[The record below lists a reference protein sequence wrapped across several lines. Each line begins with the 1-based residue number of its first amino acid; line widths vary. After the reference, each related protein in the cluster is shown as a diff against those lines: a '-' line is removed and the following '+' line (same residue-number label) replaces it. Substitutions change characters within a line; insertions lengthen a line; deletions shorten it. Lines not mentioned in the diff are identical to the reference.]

1 MVDTEFKFEGQIY
14 GYAPAFYLYRFLW
27 FNEICIYKTFF
38 VQPVF
43 VRSSGNLLD
52 MYYLNSRG
60 IGASQIWHEWV
71 SDSNLIRLTSILTG
85 VFLGMDS
92 ASDTVGEAC
101 FWVVPASAAVG
112 VETFVFR
119 FGRMSLLSKFFM
131 HFRMK
136 ICWFLAS
143 HPFDCILTDGDL
155 SGNIHRIPNS
165 FISFFFIS

>member
-1 MVDTEFKFEGQIY
+1 MRKLCLFSNFEFKATLLDWLLNKWSTQSLNLRGK
-14 GYAPAFYLYRFLW
+14 YLGMRLPFT
-27 FNEICIYKTFF
+27 CIGFCGSMKYVFTKLFF

-43 VRSSGNLLD
+43 VRSSGNILD

-101 FWVVPASAAVG
+101 FCCRG
-112 VETFVFR
+112 
-119 FGRMSLLSKFFM
+119 
-131 HFRMK
+131 
-136 ICWFLAS
+136 CWNFC
-143 HPFDCILTDGDL
+143 FQVW
-155 SGNIHRIPNS
+155 
-165 FISFFFIS
+165 